1 MTYTKPEGA
10 TLVATAYGTG
20 SGWYHIER
28 HDGEPSRNRWR
39 LVYPGGGYERTS
51 TKKEALRLLRLHAD
65 ALLEKHNADYA
76 ARVREARKE

>member
-28 HDGEPSRNRWR
+28 YDGESSRNRWR
-39 LVYPGGGYERTS
+39 LVYPDGSYERTR
-51 TKKEALRLLRLHAD
+51 TKKEALRLFRLHATV
-65 ALLEKHNADYA
+65 LLKKHNADY
-76 ARVREARKE
+76 VLKGK